1 MVAGKPRGTGAG
13 RIGARAP
20 LGALRG
26 TFGHFHF
33 GASLKPVRHSVS
45 VIVSR
50 AAHPTRKQR
59 RAPRPRTPRP
69 LHAELAPQ
77 TPAGACHPGDVV
89 ARRRAASMVQ
99 SVHSSRYPLAAHSRA
114 PPAAAGRAPHSRRR
128 ASHTGAFLARSHV
141 WLGIA
146 CVATAGRARPPPAH
160 PGRRHLRRACPPAA
174 RRPSPLHPSLC
185 APPRSP
191 LHHVRP

>member
-69 LHAELAPQ
+69 LHAELP
-77 TPAGACHPGDVV
+77 PPDL
-89 ARRRAASMVQ
+89 RRGV
-99 SVHSSRYPLAAHSRA
+99 P
-114 PPAAAGRAPHSRRR
+114 SRRR
-128 ASHTGAFLARSHV
+128 RGEASRGFHGPVGARHSLPAHFASGAPGRCLHRPVTALGRDENKNGRIPDTLASSLEVRGGKRPV
-141 WLGIA
+141 K
-146 CVATAGRARPPPAH
+146 TRARYKF
-160 PGRRHLRRACPPAA
+160 RF
-174 RRPSPLHPSLC
+174 
-185 APPRSP
+185 
-191 LHHVRP
+191 